1 MPARQTFSAVDA
13 GAVLSPDEAPSHRL
27 RGSGRTCD
35 SDALTTA
42 GGDLLIAPCLVNRA
56 V

>member
-1 MPARQTFSAVDA
+1 MPARQTFSAVGA
-13 GAVLSPDEAPSHRL
+13 GAVRSLDEALFHWL